1 MKPLQLIDRVVV
13 EIRGEE
19 GTSERLS
26 LVHIANELRKVAEQ
40 IENGMKGDEWVEEDM
55 RTHEYREVLFEHECT
70 EFGFRMGDKSLI
82 GMHYYGSEPKPEKYV
97 IIVHNYDQDNS
108 DAYPVDGRLF
118 ASEEAAK
125 TYLREHID
133 DIKSNHWTAD
143 RVDGED
149 DYSEEFTCTG
159 WEAHDSD
166 DGSSL
171 ELTISQVKE
180 YEP

>member
-1 MKPLQLIDRVVV
+1 MKQLQLIDRVVV

-55 RTHEYREVLFEHECT
+55 RTHEHREVLFEHECT

-108 DAYPVDGRLF
+108 GSYPMDDKLF
-118 ASEEAAK
+118 ASREEAEQH
-125 TYLREHID
+125 LRDNIQRLKD
-133 DIKSNHWTAD
+133 NHWTAN

-149 DYSEEFTCTG
+149 HYSEEFTVTG
-159 WEAHDSD
+159 WEAEDSF
-166 DGSSL
+166 DGESL
-171 ELTISQVKE
+171 EATIYCLTE
-180 YEP
+180 